1 VKSSTRF
8 RPWLPPK
15 PAFAGFRFPPEV
27 IVVAV
32 RWYLRFNL
40 SYRDVEL
47 LVERG
52 VEVDHVTV
60 FRWAQRFTPLLADTA
75 RFARHSPGDRW
86 FVDET
91 YVKVNGVWRYVYR
104 AVDQHGQVIDVLV
117 STRRDADAARRF
129 LRRALST
136 LKVTPSEVI
145 TDAAAVYPGVLDELV
160 PSAWH
165 HVEQYA
171 NNPIEADHSRL
182 KHRLRSMRG
191 LRTDKTA
198 RVITAGHVFMQNLR
212 RGHYE
217 LAIDTPPAR
226 RVAVAFTELA
236 GAIRPQTDTG
246 STHPSIR

>member
-1 VKSSTRF
+1 VKSPTHS

-15 PAFAGFRFPPEV
+15 SAFAGFQFPAEV

-40 SYRDVEL
+40 SYRDVEEL

-60 FRWAQRFTPLLADTA
+60 YRWVQRFTPLLADAA

-86 FVDET
+86 FTDET

-104 AVDQHGQVIDVLV
+104 AIDQHGQVIDVLV
-117 STRRDADAARRF
+117 SSRRDADGARRF
-129 LRRALST
+129 FRRALST

-145 TDAAAVYPGVLDELV
+145 TDAAAHYPRVLDELV

-171 NNPIEADHSRL
+171 NNRIEADHGQL
-182 KHRLRSMRG
+182 KHRLRSMWSTNRQDRTSDHRRTRLHAEPTTRT
-191 LRTDKTA
+191 LRTRRRRRARNADRRSVHRTRPSDLTA
-198 RVITAGHVFMQNLR
+198 DR
-212 RGHYE
+212 RSVQ
-217 LAIDTPPAR
+217 PA
-226 RVAVAFTELA
+226 
-236 GAIRPQTDTG
+236 
-246 STHPSIR
+246 